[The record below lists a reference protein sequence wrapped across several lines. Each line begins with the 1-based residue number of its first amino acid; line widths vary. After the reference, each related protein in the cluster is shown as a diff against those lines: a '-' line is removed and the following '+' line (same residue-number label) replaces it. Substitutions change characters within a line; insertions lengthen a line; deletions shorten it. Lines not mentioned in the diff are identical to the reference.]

1 MFERLTS
8 PKSMLPFMFG
18 LVIGVIG
25 SAASLFFYYIRYY
38 KWRDCFNEL
47 GRCYDP
53 GGSHEVYTT
62 AGQMWGVV
70 SIPFLLLTC
79 ICVVLL
85 WRRRRGVTAG

>member
-1 MFERLTS
+1 LV
-8 PKSMLPFMFG
+8 LG

-25 SAASLFFYYIRYY
+25 SAASLFFYYVRYY

-53 GGSHEVYTT
+53 DGSHEVYTT
-62 AGQMWGVV
+62 AGRMWGFV

-85 WRRRRGVTAG
+85 WRRRRDHTRALRTD